1 MKGGSDR
8 GGGWGDGIGEDDVV
22 AEAVSE
28 GGVCGSG
35 GDWVHAAAAGGFAA
49 CNRAQWVTVAAMFQ
63 VIPVSAGLGVR
74 SQAKDYFL
82 PGVGLDV
89 LFQQGDP
96 AAWLSGQLGG
106 AELRA
111 WPVELPVAI
120 ESQEVWAAG
129 VTYFKSRVA
138 RMEESEGSGGDRFYN
153 LVYDADRPELFF
165 KATPQRVRGT
175 GALVRIRGDATWSVP
190 EPELVLAVNAAGRVF
205 GYAIGN
211 DMSSRDIEGENP
223 LYLPQAKVYRGSCA
237 LGPWLTVGPE
247 LAEST
252 RISIVILRG
261 GEEVFAGETA
271 LSQLKRKPQELADWL
286 FRENEFPQGAYLFTG
301 TGVVPP
307 GVWTLASGDVIRIAI
322 DGLGV
327 LENTV
332 E

>member
-1 MKGGSDR
+1 
-8 GGGWGDGIGEDDVV
+8 
-22 AEAVSE
+22 
-28 GGVCGSG
+28 
-35 GDWVHAAAAGGFAA
+35 
-49 CNRAQWVTVAAMFQ
+49 MFQ
-63 VIPVSAGLGVR
+63 VLPQSDGLAVR
-74 SQAKDYFL
+74 FQEKVHFL
-82 PGVGLDV
+82 PGAGLDV
-89 LFQQGDP
+89 LFQQSDP
-96 AAWLSGQLGG
+96 AAWLADQVSAAGSGI
-106 AELRA
+106 
-111 WPVELPVAI
+111 WPEELPAPI
-120 ESQEVWAAG
+120 QSQEVWAAG

-175 GALVRIRGDATWSVP
+175 GALVRIRTDATWSVP

-301 TGVVPP
+301 TGIVPP

>member
-1 MKGGSDR
+1 MPLPPITVYR
-8 GGGWGDGIGEDDVV
+8 
-22 AEAVSE
+22 
-28 GGVCGSG
+28 
-35 GDWVHAAAAGGFAA
+35 AAAGII
-49 CNRAQWVTVAAMFQ
+49 AQRGEDCFLLGDVTMDDVFT
-63 VIPVSAGLGVR
+63 
-74 SQAKDYFL
+74 QA
-82 PGVGLDV
+82 
-89 LFQQGDP
+89 DP
-96 AAWLSGQLGG
+96 QSWLEPKLSYGQPIERP
-106 AELRA
+106 AELLA
-111 WPVELPVAI
+111 PMQ
-120 ESQEVWAAG
+120 SQEVWAAG
-129 VTYFKSRVA
+129 VTYLRSRDA
-138 RMEESEGSGGDRFYN
+138 RMEESKDGGN
-153 LVYDADRPELFF
+153 VYDRVYAADRPELFF

-247 LAEST
+247 LAETT
-252 RISIVILRG
+252 RIGIVISRG
-261 GEEVFAGETA
+261 GEEVFAGETM

-301 TGVVPP
+301 TGIVPP